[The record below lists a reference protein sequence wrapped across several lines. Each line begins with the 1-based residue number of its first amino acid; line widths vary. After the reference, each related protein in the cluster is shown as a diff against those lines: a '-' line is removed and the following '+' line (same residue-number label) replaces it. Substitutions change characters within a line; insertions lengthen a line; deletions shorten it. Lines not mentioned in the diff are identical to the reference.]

1 MRNYIL
7 FYSIISLLKGNFI
20 DCNSY
25 YRCLLVFLILLDV
38 ALISWALA
46 IGSSK
51 KNPGDRLTLTII
63 AGTDLV
69 ISVFFIF
76 EIGLRMF
83 SMTPQVYFSK
93 RYWYNVLDS
102 IFITLGF
109 VFGIVELVLMQ
120 VMQYSLN
127 IFLIY
132 NFFCDIHE
140 NY

>member
-1 MRNYIL
+1 M
-7 FYSIISLLKGNFI
+7 
-20 DCNSY
+20 
-25 YRCLLVFLILLDV
+25 FLILLDV

-46 IGSSK
+46 IGSTK
-51 KNPGDRLTLTII
+51 EGNRLTLTSI
-63 AGTDLV
+63 AGTDLC

-93 RYWYNVLDS
+93 RYWYNALDS

-127 IFLIY
+127 IVLIY
-132 NFFCDIHE
+132 FYFRYFYFVIFVKITRSNIFYFLRMSKKTTR
-140 NY
+140 YSVSG

>member
-1 MRNYIL
+1 M
-7 FYSIISLLKGNFI
+7 
-20 DCNSY
+20 
-25 YRCLLVFLILLDV
+25 FLILLDV

-46 IGSSK
+46 IGSTK
-51 KNPGDRLTLTII
+51 EGNRLTLTSI
-63 AGTDLV
+63 AGTDLC

-93 RYWYNVLDS
+93 RYWYNALDS

-132 NFFCDIHE
+132 ISTFYCYFVIFVKITRSNIFYFLRMSKKTTR
-140 NY
+140 YSVSG

>member
-1 MRNYIL
+1 M
-7 FYSIISLLKGNFI
+7 
-20 DCNSY
+20 
-25 YRCLLVFLILLDV
+25 LVLLILLDV

-46 IGSSK
+46 IGSGS
-51 KNPGDRLTLTII
+51 DRLTDYLSSCLMSI
-63 AGTDLV
+63 ACTDLC

-109 VFGIVELVLMQ
+109 AFGIVEIILMQ
-120 VMQYSLN
+120 VMQYNLKIFVTYIFLHFYFGN
-127 IFLIY
+127 IFQ
-132 NFFCDIHE
+132 